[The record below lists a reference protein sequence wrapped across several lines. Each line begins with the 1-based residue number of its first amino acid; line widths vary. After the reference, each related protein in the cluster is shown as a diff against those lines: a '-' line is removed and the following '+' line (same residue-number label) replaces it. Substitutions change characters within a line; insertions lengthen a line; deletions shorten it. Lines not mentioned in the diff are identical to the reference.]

1 MSQNNN
7 IGGIVSRIPYE
18 IWVHIILYLN
28 ARERVSLG
36 YSCRQFYR
44 IVFKETKLL
53 RDLDFSPNGYLT
65 SALDI
70 YSCFSRQRKKHIRK
84 LNISNCVTVVL
95 SNLLKTYIK
104 SALNLVEINIQ
115 GIKFRDIQDVG
126 TFLQPLT
133 HLQRL
138 SFDWPRQLGA
148 VHYEETTAAKFL
160 YQPFSR
166 LRYLSIIFDNSNFS
180 VEVVTCLQLCLEL
193 IELHLFQLS
202 LPVYDYKGI
211 QNLHLIPLP
220 HLKIVEYCGY
230 KSAEVLKIVEFF
242 IPEPRLWTDFYMGPY
257 DRVDGFYFE
266 KNVLIIDKSI
276 NSEPRRI
283 WLMTSHI
290 LLKTLLV
297 KNFEDA
303 PNGYCCLSGEAMK
316 APCLLKIDEMKSH
329 YINLNKS
336 GMIHEAK
343 QQISYLNMYHPITP
357 ECDIHLVAG
366 AFPNLT
372 ELVLCNLIKRKSVT
386 KPNVHPQRHLKQRNA
401 STEKVGDLMNTN
413 LDSCFKML
421 VGNTPNLREFR
432 LEAKR
437 EFICTRHYHEI
448 WDLDSLHLISG
459 WRNLRALCLSS
470 IPIKDG
476 RFLVQIGRKCTHLE
490 KLELYNMSTTNDCC
504 YTTELS
510 HMVMHLQNLR
520 EFTFHEINVGKVSKV
535 FFWLGRNPE
544 LRKVSVKS
552 EEPPSDTLCVM
563 TSSIEHLLYCC
574 PKLAIFFC
582 VFDGVHKEYSN
593 ELTHT
598 LQRSKILFNRPKLQF
613 QVVAGPYPQNIV
625 YEDLSPLKF
634 PHKLTRSVT
643 M

>member
-202 LPVYDYKGI
+202 LPVYDYK
-211 QNLHLIPLP
+211 
-220 HLKIVEYCGY
+220 
-230 KSAEVLKIVEFF
+230 
-242 IPEPRLWTDFYMGPY
+242 
-257 DRVDGFYFE
+257 E

>member
-44 IVFKETKLL
+44 IVFKDTKLL

-70 YSCFSRQRKKHIRK
+70 YSCFSRQRKKHVRK

-95 SNLLKTYIK
+95 SNLLKTYIN

-138 SFDWPRQLGA
+138 SFDWPRQLRA

-202 LPVYDYKGI
+202 LPVYDYK
-211 QNLHLIPLP
+211 
-220 HLKIVEYCGY
+220 
-230 KSAEVLKIVEFF
+230 
-242 IPEPRLWTDFYMGPY
+242 
-257 DRVDGFYFE
+257 E

-276 NSEPRRI
+276 NSEPLRI

-357 ECDIHLVAG
+357 ECDLHLVAG

-372 ELVLCNLIKRKSVT
+372 ELVLCNLIKRESVT

-520 EFTFHEINVGKVSKV
+520 EFTFHETNVGKVSKV

-544 LRKVSVKS
+544 LRKVSIKS